1 MGHLAVPAPAEESRK
16 GFRAV
21 SFGGGVGAAQVM
33 NGLRAHTD
41 RLSGVISVTDSGRS
55 TGVVR
60 SVLNV
65 PAPGDLRNA
74 LVTLSEADP
83 ILRDLFQHRLVSSK
97 LNEFNG
103 VAFGNLFLAAL
114 AQMTGSFERAV
125 EETHRLL
132 QPAARLFPVTLANTH
147 LCAELVDGSV
157 RYEEVSVRGLDKPAI
172 RRVFLRDE
180 GVEAYPAAVTATR
193 EADLITI
200 GPGSLFTTVM
210 ACLIVPGIST
220 AIADARRRG
229 ACTVY
234 VCNTTTQPGQTDGFT
249 IYDHVAEVVNALG
262 SGQLD
267 VALVNTGLPP
277 QHVTERHQRDGL
289 FPLAL
294 SAEELRRIEALGV
307 RVVAAN
313 LIEAGSEERLLW
325 NKLDSVR
332 HDPALVAQELV
343 GILGSLEPHAAPL
356 AAFAENSAVPG
367 SGVGWGLRPAS
378 A

>member
-1 MGHLAVPAPAEESRK
+1 MQEARQAEQPQT
-16 GFRAV
+16 FRAV

-33 NGLRAHTD
+33 QGLRQHTEH
-41 RLSGVISVTDSGRS
+41 LTGVISVTDSGRS

-74 LVTLSEADP
+74 IVTLSDADP
-83 ILRDLFQHRLVSSK
+83 ILRDLFQHRLVSNK

-114 AQMTGSFERAV
+114 AQMTGSFERAIL
-125 EETHRLL
+125 EMNRLL
-132 QPAARLFPVTLANTH
+132 RPAARLLPVTLANTH
-147 LCAELVDGSV
+147 LCAELIDGTV

-180 GVEAYPAAVTATR
+180 GVEAYPPVLEAVR

-200 GPGSLFTTVM
+200 GPGSLFTTVI
-210 ACLIVPGIST
+210 ACLVVPGIT
-220 AIADARRRG
+220 QAIAEARRRG

-234 VCNTTTQPGQTDGFT
+234 VCNTTTQPGQTDGLT
-249 IYDHVAEVVNALG
+249 IYDHVAEMVAYLG
-262 SGQLD
+262 AGQLD

-277 QHVTERHQRDGL
+277 PAVVERHRRDGL

-294 SAEELRRIEALGV
+294 SPEELHRIGELGV
-307 RVVAAN
+307 QVVAAN
-313 LIEAGSEERLLW
+313 LIEAGSEQRLLW
-325 NKLDSVR
+325 NKLDAVR
-332 HDPALVAQELV
+332 HDPILVARELA
-343 GILGSLEPHAAPL
+343 GILAARRAPAAEPVPPTL
-356 AAFAENSAVPG
+356 PAFQPAF
-367 SGVGWGLRPAS
+367 RPAT
-378 A
+378 